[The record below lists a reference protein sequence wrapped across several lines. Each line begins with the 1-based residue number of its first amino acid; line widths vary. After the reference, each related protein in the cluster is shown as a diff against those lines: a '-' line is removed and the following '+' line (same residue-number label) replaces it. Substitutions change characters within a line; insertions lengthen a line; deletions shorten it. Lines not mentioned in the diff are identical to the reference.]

1 MTAAS
6 GRVEVPSY
14 MHMQAIAPD
23 ADDPA
28 EPVHEK
34 QKKSQNCLTDLRTGK
49 VLHPRFSM
57 LFASVRRS
65 NSHKRPNC

>member
-28 EPVHEK
+28 DPVHEK
-34 QKKSQNCLTDLRTGK
+34 QKKARIASQT
-49 VLHPRFSM
+49 
-57 LFASVRRS
+57 
-65 NSHKRPNC
+65 